1 MNELVLSLIFPFL
14 SFKEMMSCRQLK
26 KSILVEYNKPIY
38 WIFINLTDTGTRS
51 WDDLLPMLNLQN
63 NLDLLNLS
71 NKKNFSIPISL
82 LPQIFNTKLLIY

>member
-1 MNELVLSLIFPFL
+1 MNELVLSLIFSFL
-14 SFKEMMSCRQLK
+14 SFKEMMSCRQ
-26 KSILVEYNKPIY
+26 
-38 WIFINLTDTGTRS
+38 LTDTGTRS